1 MRADVNVSV
10 RPKGSTEFGTRVEM
24 KNVNSFNAAAHAIEY
39 ESARQIEVLENGG
52 TIEQETR
59 RWDDT
64 QGKNFVMRSK
74 EDAQDYRYFPEPDL
88 GVIVLDEDYLASLK
102 ESIPELPNRRRVRY
116 MNDYGLPEF
125 DAGLLALDPTRTAFF
140 EAALAVG
147 GAAPKA
153 LANWLI
159 GDVARLLAEKDQV
172 LSETPLTPEALVKL
186 TALIEKGVISNTAGK
201 AVLDELFTNGGD
213 PEAIVQAKG
222 LAQVSDTA
230 ALEAIVKDVLAQ
242 NEKSVADYKKGKTNA
257 AGYLVGQCMRASKGK
272 ANPQVVREL
281 LEKALNEA

>member
-1 MRADVNVSV
+1 M
-10 RPKGSTEFGTRVEM
+10 
-24 KNVNSFNAAAHAIEY
+24 
-39 ESARQIEVLENGG
+39 
-52 TIEQETR
+52 
-59 RWDDT
+59 
-64 QGKNFVMRSK
+64 
-74 EDAQDYRYFPEPDL
+74 
-88 GVIVLDEDYLASLK
+88 LDEDYLASLK